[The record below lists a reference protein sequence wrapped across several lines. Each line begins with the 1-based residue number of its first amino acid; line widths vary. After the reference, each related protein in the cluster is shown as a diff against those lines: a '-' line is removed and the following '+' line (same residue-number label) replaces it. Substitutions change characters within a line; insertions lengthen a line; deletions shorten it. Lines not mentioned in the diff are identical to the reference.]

1 MQGAAMVPS
10 PVLMADIRRM
20 IETGAHPPTN
30 RTASM
35 GSKFRQG
42 RQLLASE
49 AMRILRSLLV
59 FRPRCN

>member
-30 RTASM
+30 RLPRWEANSGKD
-35 GSKFRQG
+35 GSFWRLK
-42 RQLLASE
+42 
-49 AMRILRSLLV
+49 
-59 FRPRCN
+59 P